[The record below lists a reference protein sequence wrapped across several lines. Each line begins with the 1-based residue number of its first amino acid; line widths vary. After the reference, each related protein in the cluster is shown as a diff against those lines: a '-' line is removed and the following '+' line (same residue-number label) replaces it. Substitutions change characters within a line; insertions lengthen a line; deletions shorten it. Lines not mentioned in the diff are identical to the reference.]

1 MGGVD
6 AYGNTE
12 QKFHLLGTV
21 ETTNNTT
28 QYLELTGLDTSYAM
42 IEFVFTG
49 WIDHSGGGGTN
60 IGSGQFTNGPT
71 IQMQGAWPGGTHS
84 SAAHYRAINVYQNGA
99 TTGVYHRI
107 GDSINTSSVM
117 LSPNWG
123 RIGKLFY
130 QSGSNAEENRFTVN
144 FVCVGPGDN
153 TQKTIKWDGGGN
165 AGPSGG
171 TSSYMSSAWT
181 GSVQLCS
188 QTTASAVR
196 CMDPMDSIRIGA
208 GTDNAGTAKYFG
220 SYSSLSAYG
229 MGKSDAFGR

>member
-99 TTGVYHRI
+99 TSGVYHRI

-165 AGPSGG
+165 AETDSGG
-171 TSSYMSSAWT
+171 R
-181 GSVQLCS
+181 G
-188 QTTASAVR
+188 
-196 CMDPMDSIRIGA
+196 GA
-208 GTDNAGTAKYFG
+208 GRPGRRGILHPCARLCRTGAEPAADARRRLAGVARG
-220 SYSSLSAYG
+220 AG
-229 MGKSDAFGR
+229 AA

>member
-1 MGGVD
+1 MGGID
-6 AYGNTE
+6 TYGNTE

-21 ETTNNTT
+21 ECTNNTT
-28 QYLELTGLDTSYAM
+28 QYLELSGLDTSYAM

-49 WIDHSGGGGTN
+49 WINHAGAGTN
-60 IGSGQFTNGPT
+60 IGSGQFTDGPT
-71 IQMQGAWPGGTHS
+71 IQMQGAWPGGSHA
-84 SAAHYRAINVYQNGA
+84 SAAKYRSIKVYQQGS
-99 TTGVYHRI
+99 TSGVEHRI
-107 GDSINTSSVM
+107 GDGISSSSIM

-123 RIGKLFY
+123 SIGRLY
-130 QSGSNAEENRFTVN
+130 YYSAANAEENRFTVN

-153 TQKTIKWDGGGN
+153 TQKTIRHDGGGN
-165 AGPSGG
+165 AGPQGG
-171 TSSYMSSAWT
+171 ASSYMSSMWFGAT
-181 GSVQLCS
+181 QLCS

-220 SYSSLSAYG
+220 SYSSLTAYG

>member
-21 ETTNNTT
+21 ETTNSTT

-60 IGSGQFTNGPT
+60 VGSGQFTDGPS
-71 IQMQGAWPGGTHS
+71 IQMQGAWPGGSHS
-84 SAAHYRAINVYQNGA
+84 GAAHYRCLNAYQYNN
-99 TTGVYHRI
+99 TTGMYYRV
-107 GDSINTSSVM
+107 GDSINSSSIM
-117 LSPNWG
+117 LSPNFG
-123 RIGKLFY
+123 RMGKLY
-130 QSGSNAEENRFTVN
+130 YYSAANAEENRFTVN

-153 TQKTIKWDGGGN
+153 TQKVIHWRGGGN
-165 AGPSGG
+165 PGPQGG
-171 TSSYMSSAWT
+171 SVSYMSSTWT
-181 GSVQLCS
+181 GNVQLCS

-220 SYSSLSAYG
+220 SYSSLTAYG